1 MIKSQ
6 DELTTAGSRQSDV
19 LIEALKKCQELEAEN
34 KYLKSLLQQI
44 RPHIGFNGYFSVSEQ
59 TRILDLINKIDE
71 VVR

>member
-19 LIEALKKCQELEAEN
+19 LIEALKKCEELEKAN
-34 KYLKSLLQQI
+34 KELKQRVVLLEEEVEHWRKLYCI
-44 RPHIGFNGYFSVSEQ
+44 
-59 TRILDLINKIDE
+59 E